1 MSLPTLTPS
10 STTSAIVL
18 TSTGSLDITGN
29 GAGNPVH
36 YPLGLYIDADSDLYD
51 SSFINGA
58 SDQVAFTYKKLGGDV
73 LDIELTVGNIYAAY
87 EEAVLEYSYQINT
100 HQAKNVL
107 SDLLGMTT
115 GTFDHDGSFKSDSPT
130 TASVNLKYPRFQFEH
145 ANRVQDAMSF
155 EADSGGHQNLYSA
168 SFKVTGGVQD
178 YDLQRIISASSADN
192 KDEGLGGTVDYA
204 GLVGNNKVSIKR
216 VYYKTTAAMWRFYGY
231 YGGVGVVG
239 NFQTYGQ
246 YADDSTFE
254 VIPAWQNKLQAMAY
268 EDSIYTRTSH
278 FSYEVNNNKLRLYP
292 TPSSG
297 SAGGLADIFWVAFS
311 VKKDSWEEYGDK
323 KIGIDGVNNMNT
335 APFDNL
341 PYSSINSIGKQWI
354 RSFALALS
362 KETLGQIRSK
372 FSTLPI
378 PGESLTL
385 NGPALITEAKETQN
399 KLREELRTTLDEMTY
414 NKLMETDALMVENVG
429 KITAA
434 VPLKIFVG

>member
-1 MSLPTLTPS
+1 MAYPTLTPS
-10 STTSAIVL
+10 SQTNAIVL
-18 TSTGSLDITGN
+18 PITGN
-29 GAGNPVH
+29 VLDVASSCPIGAYTG
-36 YPLGLYIDADSDLYD
+36 
-51 SSFINGA
+51 SSGFLSGA
-58 SDQVAFTYKKLGGDV
+58 QAQVSYTYRKLGGDV
-73 LDIELTVGNIYAAY
+73 LDIELSSSAVYANY
-87 EEAVLEYSYQINT
+87 EEACLEYSYIINT

-107 SDLLGMTT
+107 SDFLGATT
-115 GTFDHDGSFKSDSPT
+115 GTFAHDGSFKTDSPT
-130 TASVNLKYPRFQFEH
+130 TASVNLRYPRFQFTY

-155 EADSGGHQNLYSA
+155 GADTGGNQNIYSA

-311 VKKDSWEEYGDK
+311 VKKDSWEEYDDK

-385 NGPALITEAKETQN
+385 NGPALITEAKETQT